1 MKSSHVEALRVK
13 AMNDQ
18 ADTVARLEESVRSL
32 IVAVDAVLQT
42 VTEIRESLQPKAK
55 GKSKPVE
62 ADPPVDAVPNDDAP
76 NDAVVSE

>member
-1 MKSSHVEALRVK
+1 MKNSHVEALRVK

-55 GKSKPVE
+55 GKAK
-62 ADPPVDAVPNDDAP
+62 PVDAVPNDDAP

>member
-55 GKSKPVE
+55 GKAK
-62 ADPPVDAVPNDDAP
+62 PVDAVPNDDAP